1 MNLCG
6 RGLGFDFIC
15 IAINS
20 PDHEEDILDD
30 LTLEPLIELLSDHLS
45 RELKLLHPDR
55 AGDLDEKRSVA
66 DLCGVEVGGDGRGND
81 VSSDRPH
88 SSPIQARRELKPLEQ
103 AVENRAELSSV

>member
-30 LTLEPLIELLSDHLS
+30 LTLEPLIELLSDHLFH
-45 RELKLLHPDR
+45 ELKLLHPDW
-55 AGDLDEKRSVA
+55 AGDLDGKRSVA
-66 DLCGVEVGGDGRGND
+66 DLFRLGVAGYGLGRD
-81 VSSDRPH
+81 FVAVRPNPAFIYT
-88 SSPIQARRELKPLEQ
+88 SREPQPCERRFQ
-103 AVENRAELSSV
+103 HR

>member
-20 PDHEEDILDD
+20 PDHEEDIFDD
-30 LTLEPLIELLSDHLS
+30 LTLEPLIELLSDHLFH
-45 RELKLLHPDR
+45 ELKLLHPDW

-66 DLCGVEVGGDGRGND
+66 DLFRLGVAGDGLAND
-81 VSSDRPH
+81 VIPDRPN
-88 SSPIQARRELKPLEQ
+88 PVFI
-103 AVENRAELSSV
+103 